1 MLDYGPKL
9 SPPAAAAAWPG
20 PARFVFAGKI
30 MNSMKSVTVMVMD
43 GVGRCALG
51 RVCCLVLCDS
61 PRSVEKKKGK
71 KNYMFS
77 LRGQNSIRLYN
88 KKILN
93 LVVAALKQM
102 SLLLAANQITSH
114 LQRREEPKK
123 TAAFRKFHRRN

>member
-9 SPPAAAAAWPG
+9 SPPAAARPS

-61 PRSVEKKKGK
+61 PRSVEKKKK
-71 KNYMFS
+71 ERK
-77 LRGQNSIRLYN
+77 LYVFVAGAKFN
-88 KKILN
+88 KTI
-93 LVVAALKQM
+93 
-102 SLLLAANQITSH
+102 
-114 LQRREEPKK
+114 
-123 TAAFRKFHRRN
+123 